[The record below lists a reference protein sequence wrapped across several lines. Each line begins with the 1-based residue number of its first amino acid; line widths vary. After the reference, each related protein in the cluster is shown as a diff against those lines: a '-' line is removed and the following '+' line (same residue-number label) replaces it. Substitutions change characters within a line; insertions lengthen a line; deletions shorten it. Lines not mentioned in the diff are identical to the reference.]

1 MSIFAVPKQRFW
13 SREAGA
19 RVLLPRP
26 KKERCRSGR
35 SGRTRNAVYGQLY
48 RGFESLPLRQG
59 KRHEATTKCQILQ
72 VQRLAGFLFIPV
84 RLPKDPK
91 NQSQASGRL
100 PTVRSTPTSAW
111 FFRRSDRSTAQSAP
125 TGPSVRLSRAFPTT
139 STFPRPPSR
148 PPGRGS
154 RSPIL
159 PVRVSR

>member
-13 SREAGA
+13 IGSPDASPPPATE
-19 RVLLPRP
+19 
-26 KKERCRSGR
+26 KERCRSGR

-59 KRHEATTKCQILQ
+59 KRHEAITKCQILQ
-72 VQRLAGFLFIPV
+72 DQALAGFLFIPV

-91 NQSQASGRL
+91 SRSLASGSL

-159 PVRVSR
+159 PVRGSR